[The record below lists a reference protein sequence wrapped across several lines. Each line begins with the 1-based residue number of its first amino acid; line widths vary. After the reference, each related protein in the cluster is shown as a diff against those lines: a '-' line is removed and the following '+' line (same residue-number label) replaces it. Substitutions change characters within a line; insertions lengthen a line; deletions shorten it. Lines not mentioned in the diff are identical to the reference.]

1 VNGSSLFQEVV
12 VMQVAIFRPLGLI
25 LLLLLI
31 AGTTYSQ
38 TVIPDPAN
46 CRWDSRLGRSPKNVE
61 VGDPRL
67 QYVFRGTLIDE
78 YGAPV
83 VFWPAMDIELEI
95 MTPCQNPIVLNPD
108 ADSNPDGSL
117 VWGAGKLDQGG
128 GSCAGS
134 AVVELRIVSL
144 GVVYHRLDHVTSPDQ
159 DGDGLINLRDLGAL
173 QEAFFPPPPGP
184 LYRAD
189 LNLDGEMNIADL
201 GFLQSHFFA
210 TAP

>member
-1 VNGSSLFQEVV
+1 
-12 VMQVAIFRPLGLI
+12 MCVAIFRPLGLI
-25 LLLLLI
+25 LLLLLV
-31 AGTTYSQ
+31 ASTTYSR

-61 VGDPRL
+61 VGDPQL
-67 QYVFRGTLIDE
+67 QYVFNGTLIDQ
-78 YGAPV
+78 YGSPV
-83 VFWPAMDIELEI
+83 AFWGATDIELEI
-95 MTPCQNPIVLNPD
+95 RTPCQNPIVLNPD
-108 ADSNPDGSL
+108 ADSNFNGEL
-117 VWGAGKLDQGG
+117 VWGAEKLDQGG
-128 GSCAGS
+128 GSCAGN

-144 GVVYHRLDHVTSPDQ
+144 GVIYHRLDDVTSPDQ

-189 LNLDGEMNIADL
+189 LNLDGEMNLADL

-210 TAP
+210 AAP